1 MPTTTFGPFSFVLA
15 PIDQGVRNVGGRDGA
30 REGPERLLAGLEDA
44 RVLPADADVRRVD
57 AENTASSLERDLD
70 RLSAVV
76 TDVLDDGRRPFVL
89 GGDHGTTFATVR
101 GATRSLEAP
110 GVAYLDVHLDMRPY
124 EPSHTSGSSFRRLL
138 EEGWVEPERVR
149 PLGIEVPGTDEDRQR
164 ADFDDL
170 EGWAREHRVEWI
182 PLDRV
187 REQGAG
193 AALEA
198 ALGQGSWCFSLD
210 TDVID
215 ERWAP
220 GVSAP
225 GSGRLTPDQ
234 ARDALTVAVE
244 RAAVLDVVEYAPRLD
259 EDERTLE
266 TLVDLIGSALDGKD

>member
-1 MPTTTFGPFSFVLA
+1 MSFVLA

-30 REGPERLLAGLEDA
+30 REGPERLLVGLEDA
-44 RVLPADADVRRVD
+44 GVVPDDADVRGVEV
-57 AENTASSLERDLD
+57 ENTASSLEDDLD

-76 TDVLDDGRRPFVL
+76 TDVLNDGRRPFVL

-124 EPSHTSGSSFRRLL
+124 EPAYTSGSSFRRLL

-149 PLGIEVPGTDEDRQR
+149 PLGIEVPETDEDRKR
-164 ADFDDL
+164 TDFDEL
-170 EGWAREHRVEWI
+170 EQWASDHRVEWTA
-182 PLDRV
+182 LDRV

-198 ALGQGSWCFSLD
+198 ALGSGSWCFSLD

-225 GSGRLTPDQ
+225 GSGRLTPDE
-234 ARDALTVAVE
+234 ARAALTVAVE

-259 EDERTLE
+259 EGERTLE
-266 TLVDLIGSALDGKD
+266 TLVDVIGSALDGER

>member
-1 MPTTTFGPFSFVLA
+1 MPLEPPLTLVLA

-30 REGPERLLAGLEDA
+30 CEGPERLLAGLADA
-44 RVLPADADVRRVD
+44 GVVPDDADVRRVD
-57 AENTASSLERDLD
+57 AENTATSLEDDLD

-76 TDVLDDGRRPFVL
+76 TDVLNDGRRPFVL

-101 GATRSLEAP
+101 GATRSLETL

-124 EPSHTSGSSFRRLL
+124 EPDHTSGSSFRRLL
-138 EEGWVEPERVR
+138 EEGWVEPEQVR
-149 PLGIEVPGTDEDRQR
+149 PLGIEVPETDEDRKR
-164 ADFDDL
+164 TGFDEL
-170 EGWAREHRVEWI
+170 EQWASDHRVEWT

-193 AALEA
+193 TALEA
-198 ALGQGSWCFSLD
+198 ALGSGSWCFSLD

-225 GSGRLTPDQ
+225 GSGRLTPDE
-234 ARDALTVAVE
+234 ARAALTVAVE

-266 TLVDLIGSALDGKD
+266 TLVDVIGSALDGKG